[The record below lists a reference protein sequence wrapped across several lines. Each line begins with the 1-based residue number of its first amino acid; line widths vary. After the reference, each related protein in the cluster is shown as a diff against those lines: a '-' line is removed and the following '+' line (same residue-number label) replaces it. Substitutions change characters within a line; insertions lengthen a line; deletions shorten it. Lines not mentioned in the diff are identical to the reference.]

1 MAFGL
6 IAMVATFGCTSNP
19 SSAGKSSESKAPET
33 VDQKAVE
40 TQKKAIAARPYIG
53 RWTLDHNAYRASAA
67 FQALK
72 PKQQRAAV
80 SMLNKLQTDM
90 TIGDDFIDKIGRFN
104 ERQVVTKLKYVV
116 AGRKGEVWMVDVKDK
131 GKTWQEEWRMSQKH
145 LVINVNG
152 KDRVYARVGELDKP
166 NTTPAPSSTQNP

>member
-1 MAFGL
+1 MAPRT
-6 IAMVATFGCTSNP
+6 AN
-19 SSAGKSSESKAPET
+19 
-33 VDQKAVE
+33 QKAVE
-40 TQKKAIAARPYIG
+40 PKKKAITPRPYLG

-90 TIGDDFIDKIGRFN
+90 TIGADFIDKIGRFN
-104 ERQVVTKLKYVV
+104 ERQVVTKLKSVV
-116 AGRKGEVWMVDVKDK
+116 TGRKGEVWMVEVKDK
-131 GKTWQEEWRMSQKH
+131 GEIRREEWRMSQKH

-152 KDRVYARVGELDKP
+152 KDRVYARVGDLPKP
-166 NTTPAPSSTQNP
+166 STPPSPQSTSNP